1 VKFTQNDVKFTQKE
15 LAELLNPS
23 SNNYL
28 KKSAEDKYKDF
39 AKIDP
44 FPDIPDALLNSTD
57 VIKYILT
64 VGMIEPFNPEN
75 LDGATYT
82 CNFSGKYKFWD
93 GEGIPNNG
101 EGELQLRSNSIAFLE
116 VEPMFRIPEY
126 LILRFNLKV
135 QHVYKGLL
143 LGTGPIVDPGFQGNL
158 YIPLHNLTSNEY
170 VIKPNAP
177 LICVEFTK
185 LSSYEQRKLKDNTPS
200 RSCIQSLDF
209 SSIPHIFRG
218 IQPRKLD
225 DYIKKALT
233 GDELCRKLKSADN
246 RADIFSVGSSVPE
259 AIKKSE
265 QASKKAEK
273 SAQKSKRLINWIGLG
288 TLIVIIIAAVA
299 AILQIQSII
308 NSVNAR
314 IDNIVTQEKYDELKE
329 ENEQILQK
337 NQNLQNTIEHLQERI
352 DRLEVICEI
361 H

>member
-1 VKFTQNDVKFTQKE
+1 VKFTQNE

-93 GEGIPNNG
+93 DEGKPNNG
-101 EGELQLRSNSIAFLE
+101 EGKSNNGEYELQLRPNSITFLE
-116 VEPMFRIPEY
+116 IEPMFRIPEY

-170 VIKPNAP
+170 VIKSNAP

-185 LSSYEQRKLKDNTPS
+185 LSYYEQRKLKDTHPS

-209 SSIPHIFRG
+209 SSIPHIFREF
-218 IQPRKLD
+218 QPRKLD

-233 GDELCRKLKSADN
+233 DDDLCRKRKSDG
-246 RADIFSVGSSVPE
+246 ADILSVGSSVPE

-265 QASKKAEK
+265 QAAKKAEK
-273 SAQKSKRLINWIGLG
+273 SAKKSASWVGAIGCG
-288 TLIVIIIAAVA
+288 TLIAVA
-299 AILQIQSII
+299 SAIWQIQSII

-314 IDNIVTQEKYDELKE
+314 IDNIVTQEKYVELRE
-329 ENEQILQK
+329 ENEQIRQK
-337 NQNLQNTIEHLQERI
+337 NQKLQNAIDQLQKRI
-352 DRLEVICEI
+352 DRL
-361 H
+361 